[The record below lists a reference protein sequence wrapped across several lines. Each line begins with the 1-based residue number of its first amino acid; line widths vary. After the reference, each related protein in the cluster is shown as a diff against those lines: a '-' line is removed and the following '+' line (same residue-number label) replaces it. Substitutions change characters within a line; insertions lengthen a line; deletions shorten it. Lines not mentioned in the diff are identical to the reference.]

1 MNSERVNIKN
11 QFPFLLLLAFAFFLP
26 NLEAQQ
32 IITVRQDGTGDFT
45 QIQPAIDVSQN
56 GDTVLV
62 WPGIYYENLEVSS
75 KNITLGSLNLTTG
88 NPAYIDQTIID
99 GNFSESCLKIVYNAI
114 VELVG
119 FKITHGSGDTEYW
132 ERGDGG
138 GVFIYISDVSI
149 INCHITENDAWGY
162 GGGICNLISPLYLS
176 GTTISWN
183 HAKKSGGGIHAD
195 CPGDLITFD
204 SISKCNIYNN
214 FSEAGCDI
222 YHPNTSSPLN
232 IIVDTFSVLEPD
244 RFHIEAMFELMPDS
258 NYYFSALHT
267 KVMSTDSDLYVNPNG
282 NDLND
287 GLTPS
292 QPLKTVAMA
301 LSKMSVNPYT
311 NRIIHL
317 ANGVYAKYNNGEKF
331 PLNLR
336 SYIDIIGESEDSTI
350 FDGDSSTY
358 LLNGNYEIRNYK
370 VKNLTIRNGYGMA
383 ILDQGILDASGG
395 IILMRNHFAIFENI
409 TVNNTSAVFSGCM
422 DIVSCNQVTLKNF
435 KAYHSTGGYGTI
447 RIGNVESP
455 YAPFILDTIN
465 LINCRIQYTMPSPQG
480 EYWGTGWGLN
490 ITGSSDHDISILV
503 NILNCE
509 IVENKAL
516 GIDPGYAV
524 SAINIV
530 EGVTVNLVNST
541 IGNNSSF
548 PGYNTCAVRL
558 VRPGTKLH
566 VYNSII
572 YGNWPPQIAFG
583 NSDYPE
589 DTCELYVYNSLIE
602 DGQEGILNLN
612 PNNIYYYD
620 LTNLEADPMW
630 DTASMYPYSLSEFS
644 PCIDAGTLDLPPGIV
659 LPEYDLAGNPRVWGE
674 TVDMGAYEY
683 GPWVGIP
690 PVSGQRSA
698 VSSQMNINP
707 NPFSYGTYIGYELQT
722 SGRLNIS
729 VYSLTGM
736 KVRTL
741 ENHAASK
748 GDTGKFYW
756 DGSDQEGNKL
766 PAGVYLIRMTM
777 DGKEVETVK
786 AVRE

>member
-1 MNSERVNIKN
+1 MKSERVNIIN
-11 QFPFLLLLAFAFFLP
+11 QFPFLLLLAFVFISP

-32 IITVRQDGTGDFT
+32 ILTVKQDGTGDFT
-45 QIQPAIDVSQN
+45 QIQAAIDFSQN

-75 KNITLGSLNLTTG
+75 KKITLGSLNLTTG

-99 GNFSESCLKIVYNAI
+99 GNFIESCLKIVYNAI
-114 VELVG
+114 VKLVG

-138 GVFIYISDVSI
+138 GIFIYISDVSI
-149 INCHITENDAWGY
+149 INCHVMENDTWGS
-162 GGGICNLISPLYLS
+162 GGGICNLNSTVYLS
-176 GTTISWN
+176 GSTISWN
-183 HAKKSGGGIHAD
+183 HAKKRGGGIHAD
-195 CPGDLITFD
+195 CPGNMITFD
-204 SISKCNIYNN
+204 SINKCNIYNN

-222 YHPNTSSPLN
+222 YHPNSSIPLN
-232 IIVDTFSVLEPD
+232 IIVDTFSVLQPD
-244 RFHIEAMFELMPDS
+244 RYHVEVKFETMPDS
-258 NYYFSALHT
+258 NFFFSALHA
-267 KVMSTDSDLYVNPNG
+267 KVMSVDSDLYVNPNG
-282 NDLND
+282 NDSND

-301 LSKMSVNPYT
+301 LSKISVNPIT
-311 NRIIHL
+311 NRTIYLSSGIYSKST
-317 ANGVYAKYNNGEKF
+317 NDEKF

-383 ILDQGILDASGG
+383 ILENGILDFSGG
-395 IILMRNHFAIFENI
+395 IILARNYHALYEN
-409 TVNNTSAVFSGCM
+409 VMVVNTSAVFSGCM

-435 KAYHSTGGYGTI
+435 KAYHITGGYGTI
-447 RIGNVESP
+447 RIGNIESP
-455 YAPFILDTIN
+455 YLPFISDTIN

-490 ITGSSDHDISILV
+490 ITGSSDHEMSILA
-503 NILNCE
+503 NIIGCE
-509 IVENKAL
+509 IVENKAI

-572 YGNWPPQIAFG
+572 YGNWPPQVALG
-583 NSDYPE
+583 NSNYPE
-589 DTCELYVYNSLIE
+589 DTCELYIYNSLIE

-620 LTNLEADPMW
+620 NTNLGTDPVW

-644 PCIDAGTLDLPPGIV
+644 PCIDAGTLALPPGIE

-674 TVDMGAYEY
+674 SVDMGAYEY
-683 GPWVGIP
+683 GPWVGVKEDRSQKTEVRRQVE
-690 PVSGQRSA
+690 VS
-698 VSSQMNINP
+698 P
-707 NPFSYGTYIGYELQT
+707 NPFNYGAYISYELQS
-722 SGRLNIS
+722 SGKLNIS
-729 VYSLTGM
+729 VYSISGM

-741 ENHAASK
+741 ENHDASK
-748 GDTGKFYW
+748 GDASRFYW
-756 DGSDQEGNKL
+756 DGTDQDGNKL
-766 PAGVYLIRMTM
+766 PSGIYLIRMTI
-777 DGKEVETVK
+777 DGKEGETEKV
-786 AVRE
+786 VRE